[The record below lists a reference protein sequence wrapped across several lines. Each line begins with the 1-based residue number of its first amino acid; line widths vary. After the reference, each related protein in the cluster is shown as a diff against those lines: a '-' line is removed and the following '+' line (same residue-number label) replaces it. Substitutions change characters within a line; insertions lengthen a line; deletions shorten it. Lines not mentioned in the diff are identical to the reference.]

1 MSEITCSAYTREV
14 GEQLFGSAKQVTV
27 WFLLEFDGRWEPEAF
42 RDSSL
47 PALARSRL
55 QAALDMIPQ
64 SQALLIRQQ
73 PRVVPDGT
81 AFFVALARESGPAL
95 YEFHL
100 HGDEDWRALDI
111 PAVVAEEA
119 AYAAQRRAEPLF
131 LVCTHGRR
139 DKCCARHGLPVY
151 ERLAQHAGG
160 SVWQTSH
167 VGGHRFAANLVAL
180 PHGITYGRVTPDSAA
195 AIVDA
200 HRAGQIVPD
209 HYRGRA
215 CYGKTAQAAEYFLRA
230 ETGIT
235 SLEAFRLAGVEQTG
249 AERWTVQ
256 FAAAGDG
263 RTHTLHLAESSIE
276 TLSSCGDAE
285 LTVYAQYR
293 LLRHEATL

>member
-1 MSEITCSAYTREV
+1 MSEITCSAYTRDV
-14 GEQLFGSAKQVTV
+14 GERLFGSAKQVTV

-47 PALARSRL
+47 PAPIRSRL
-55 QAALDMIPQ
+55 QAALDTIPQ

-73 PRVVPDGT
+73 PHVVPDGT

-100 HGDEDWRALDI
+100 HSDEDWQALDI
-111 PAVVAEEA
+111 PAVVAEDA
-119 AYAAQRRAEPLF
+119 AYAAHRRAEPLF

-151 ERLAQHAGG
+151 ERLAQHTGG
-160 SVWQTSH
+160 AVWQTSH
-167 VGGHRFAANLVAL
+167 LGGHRFAANLVAL
-180 PHGITYGRVTPDSAA
+180 PHGITYGRVTPDRAA

-200 HRAGQIVPD
+200 HRAAQIVPD

-215 CYGKTAQAAEYFLRA
+215 VMGKPPRPPSIFCAQKPI
-230 ETGIT
+230 TGID
-235 SLEAFRLAGVEQTG
+235 AFRLVESSRP
-249 AERWTVQ
+249 ARTV
-256 FAAAGDG
+256 GRSVCGRRDS
-263 RTHTLHLAESSIE
+263 RTHTLHLSESSIQ

-285 LTVYAQYR
+285 LTVYAQYH
-293 LLRHEATL
+293 LLGHEVTL